1 MRAGKLRNR
10 LVIQRKTTT
19 RDTDGGERV
28 EWSTVTTVW
37 GAIEPGRNR
46 EYWGSEQ
53 IQADTGVRIR
63 VRYPL
68 DVRPQDRITCNG
80 KSYDVHGASE
90 QFTEH
95 REIHIMATEGVND
108 GL

>member
-53 IQADTGVRIR
+53 IQAETGVRIR
-63 VRYPL
+63 ARYPL
-68 DVRPQDRITCNG
+68 DVLPQDRITSNG
-80 KSYDVHGASE
+80 KSYNVHGASE

-108 GL
+108 GR

>member
-1 MRAGKLRNR
+1 MRIGKLRNFIT
-10 LVIQRKTTT
+10 VQRKSTT

-28 EWSTVTTVW
+28 EWITVTSVW
-37 GAIEPGRNR
+37 AAIEPGRNR

-63 VRYPL
+63 ARYPL
-68 DVRPQDRITCNG
+68 DVLPQDRITCDG
-80 KSYDVHGASE
+80 KTYNVHGASD

-108 GL
+108 GR

>member
-1 MRAGKLRNR
+1 MRIGKLRNFIT
-10 LVIQRKTTT
+10 VQRKSTT

-28 EWSTVTTVW
+28 EWSTVTSVW

-53 IQADTGVRIR
+53 IQAETGVRIR

-68 DVRPQDRITCNG
+68 DVLPQDRITCDG
-80 KSYDVHGASE
+80 KTYNVHGASD

-108 GL
+108 GR

>member
-1 MRAGKLRNR
+1 MRIGRLRNQ
-10 LVIQRKTTT
+10 LVVQRKTTT

-28 EWSTVTTVW
+28 EWSTIATVW

-53 IQADTGVRIR
+53 IQAETGVRIR

-68 DVRPQDRITCNG
+68 DVLPQDRITSGG
-80 KSYDVHGASE
+80 KSYNVHGASE
-90 QFTEH
+90 QFTER
-95 REIHIMATEGVND
+95 REIHIMATEGVSD
-108 GL
+108 GR

>member
-1 MRAGKLRNR
+1 MRIGKLRNW
-10 LVIQRKTTT
+10 LTVQRKSST

-28 EWSTVTTVW
+28 EWSTVTSVW

-53 IQADTGVRIR
+53 IQAETGVRIR

-68 DVRPQDRITCNG
+68 DVLPQDRITSGG
-80 KSYDVHGASE
+80 KSYNVHGASE
-90 QFTEH
+90 QFTER
-95 REIHIMATEGVND
+95 REIHIMATEGVSD
-108 GL
+108 GR